1 MAINNA
7 VEIRRDII
15 CQLSKL
21 IIENKVIE
29 KIDRIPYEMR
39 PRNSAKTRC
48 CIHKERAVIRYKLM
62 GLLRYKK
69 YDETDEL
76 TNF

>member
-62 GLLRYKK
+62 ADRKSVV
-69 YDETDEL
+69 
-76 TNF
+76 